1 MITKLHK
8 NGFLKYIAIT
18 IIHMVL
24 LIHKVPEVYM
34 VYGQIANIN
43 CTSTLPHAR
52 YVVFDIICID
62 VTLIPMC
69 ATISNYDYNKY
80 IYNYMKYTE
89 NYM

>member
-1 MITKLHK
+1 M
-8 NGFLKYIAIT
+8 
-18 IIHMVL
+18 
-24 LIHKVPEVYM
+24 VPEVYK

-52 YVVFDIICID
+52 CVVFDIICID
-62 VTLIPMC
+62 ITLIPMH

-80 IYNYMKYTE
+80 VCNYMNNYMKYTE

>member
-24 LIHKVPEVYM
+24 LIHMVPEVYM

-52 YVVFDIICID
+52 FIVFDIICIN

-69 ATISNYDYNKY
+69 ATISNYDYKKY
-80 IYNYMKYTE
+80 E
-89 NYM
+89 NGT